1 MCNLRRVVKIWQW
14 QLLGLSSEKKIRPWI
29 VVGVPRMKVCP
40 GFKYSQYYVQ
50 LFPFQVI
57 GESKYGGRK
66 CVDAR
71 SASGDL
77 PVKVKSRLFNTKTR
91 LSQNKAQSHK
101 IFQFWSWERRPIS
114 LEEIVFNVEIARSKS
129 GSKSGSATQ
138 VYGSTILSTYQIS
151 GFRLNVQ

>member
-1 MCNLRRVVKIWQW
+1 
-14 QLLGLSSEKKIRPWI
+14 
-29 VVGVPRMKVCP
+29 MKVCP

-77 PVKVKSRLFNTKTR
+77 SVKVKSRLFNTKTR

-101 IFQFWSWERRPIS
+101 IFQFWS
-114 LEEIVFNVEIARSKS
+114 
-129 GSKSGSATQ
+129 
-138 VYGSTILSTYQIS
+138 
-151 GFRLNVQ
+151 